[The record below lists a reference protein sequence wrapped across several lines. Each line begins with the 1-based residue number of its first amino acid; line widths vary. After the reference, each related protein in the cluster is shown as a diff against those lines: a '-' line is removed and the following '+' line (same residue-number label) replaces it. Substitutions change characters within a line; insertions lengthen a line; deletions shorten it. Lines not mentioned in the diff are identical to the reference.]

1 MFSVVAVLGL
11 KAALLTVITFAP
23 QLVSRA
29 PLGHGQPRRLSDCNV
44 YAAPGDLVT
53 VQSQLGT

>member
-1 MFSVVAVLGL
+1 MVAVLGL